1 MDPSRTKPLIGLA
14 GGIGAGK
21 SAVAEVMGS
30 LGAVVIDSDRLAHQ
44 HLCDPSV
51 ISQLVSWWGSSILKE
66 DGQVDRRAL
75 GNIVFERPAE
85 LRRLEALLYPKLE
98 AERRVLVAQALADPA
113 VRAIVLDAPKL
124 VEVGLHEACDVVV
137 VVVAERAVRVRRLLE
152 SRGWTEKELERREKL
167 MDPLDK
173 KLALA
178 DYVIDNHAGPAEL
191 RSQVESVFASALE
204 SFL

>member
-51 ISQLVSWWGSSILKE
+51 ISQLASWWGTSILRE
-66 DGQVDRRAL
+66 DGRVDRRAL
-75 GNIVFERPAE
+75 GDIVFERPAE
-85 LRRLEALLYPKLE
+85 LQRLEALLYPKLE

-124 VEVGLHEACDVVV
+124 VEVGLHKTCDVVV
-137 VVVAERAVRVRRLLE
+137 IVVARRALPQAINALPPSLDTSTTLL
-152 SRGWTEKELERREKL
+152 
-167 MDPLDK
+167 
-173 KLALA
+173 
-178 DYVIDNHAGPAEL
+178 
-191 RSQVESVFASALE
+191 
-204 SFL
+204 